1 MQKQLF
7 FVSQKRALLGVF
19 TTFLT
24 SNGSKNFSMGHIH
37 VMWVLERSA
46 LMSSF
51 ERYQTC
57 GHTTHTAKNL
67 RANRKNGR

>member
-7 FVSQKRALLGVF
+7 FVSQKKALLGVF

-24 SNGSKNFSMGHIH
+24 SNGSKNFTMGHIH

-51 ERYQTC
+51 EWYQNYGRTR
-57 GHTTHTAKNL
+57 HTAQNL